1 MQHRRADRILENFL
15 SAVVGATALFGSNI
29 ASYAVEP
36 EAFYKGKTVI
46 LYIGFAPGGSY
57 DYFGRLVARHIG
69 RHLPGNPTVIAE
81 SMPGAGSFTAANF
94 LYARAP
100 RDGTALGIVSQTVA
114 IEEAP
119 GTSGVQYKVSQF
131 NWIGRATSVNEVS
144 LTFHSS
150 NAKTIRDAIAHET
163 TMASTG
169 AGSPSETY
177 LKLLNAVA
185 ATKFKLVGPYPA
197 SNDAMLAMERG
208 EVDGAFTSYATLKV
222 SHRDWLRDNTIN
234 ILVQYGERS
243 ADLPDIPYAVDLAT
257 TDEGRQLM
265 AFYVSS
271 EQIGRAFIA
280 PPETPADR
288 IAVLRKAYDETMR
301 DPQLL
306 AEIEQ
311 SHSEFSP
318 LSGDKLQRLVAAT
331 ADVPAAIVA
340 RIRDI
345 IGIGR

>member
-100 RDGTALGIVSQTVA
+100 RDGTTLGIVSQTVA
-114 IEEAP
+114 IEEAL

-150 NAKTIRDAIAHET
+150 NAKTIRDA
-163 TMASTG
+163 MVCG
-169 AGSPSETY
+169 APRRM
-177 LKLLNAVA
+177 
-185 ATKFKLVGPYPA
+185 TKSMTNSFGPC
-197 SNDAMLAMERG
+197 R
-208 EVDGAFTSYATLKV
+208 
-222 SHRDWLRDNTIN
+222 
-234 ILVQYGERS
+234 
-243 ADLPDIPYAVDLAT
+243 
-257 TDEGRQLM
+257 
-265 AFYVSS
+265 
-271 EQIGRAFIA
+271 
-280 PPETPADR
+280 
-288 IAVLRKAYDETMR
+288 
-301 DPQLL
+301 
-306 AEIEQ
+306 
-311 SHSEFSP
+311 
-318 LSGDKLQRLVAAT
+318 
-331 ADVPAAIVA
+331 
-340 RIRDI
+340 
-345 IGIGR
+345 

>member
-1 MQHRRADRILENFL
+1 MQYRRADRLLENFL

-29 ASYAVEP
+29 ASHAVEP

-100 RDGTALGIVSQTVA
+100 RDGTTLGIVSQTVA
-114 IEEAP
+114 IEEAL

-288 IAVLRKAYDETMR
+288 IAVLRKAYDETMH

-345 IGIGR
+345 IDIGR